1 MQLIQKKKKKK
12 EIGWKLVVSAHFYFA
27 IKLYL

>member
-1 MQLIQKKKKKK
+1 MQLIQKKKKK

>member
-12 EIGWKLVVSAHFYFA
+12 IEWKLVVSVHFYFA
-27 IKLYL
+27 IKIYL